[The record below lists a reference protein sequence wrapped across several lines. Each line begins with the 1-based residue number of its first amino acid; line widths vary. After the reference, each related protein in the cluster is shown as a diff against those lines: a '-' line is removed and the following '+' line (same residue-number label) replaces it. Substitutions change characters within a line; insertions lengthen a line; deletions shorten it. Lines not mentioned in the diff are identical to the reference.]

1 MTNAAKPVMSGLNNG
16 AAGENFRPGRT
27 RLALRCGAAQ
37 LGATIESKGAMER
50 IVFLERGTIV
60 ADIRRPAFAHT
71 WQDYEATR
79 PEQVVERLRGAT
91 IAITNKLPLRELE
104 LAQLPE
110 LKLIAVAAT
119 GVDMIDLVACERRH
133 ITVTNVRGYAVH
145 TLPEHV
151 LVLMLALRRN
161 LIGYRADV
169 QAGEWQRAP
178 QFCLHTRTINDLH
191 ASTLGVIGYG
201 TLGRAV
207 AELARAVGM
216 NVLIAERKSAALV
229 RPERTPFAEVLRT
242 SDIITLHAPLN
253 EETRH
258 LFGAAEFKQMKNSA
272 LLINCGRGGLV
283 DETALIEA
291 LRAGE
296 IAGAGVDVLSRE
308 PPREGHALVELELP
322 NLIVT
327 PHVAWASRQAMQ
339 TLADQLIDNIEAF
352 MRGEAR
358 NTVTSDG

>member
-1 MTNAAKPVMSGLNNG
+1 
-16 AAGENFRPGRT
+16 
-27 RLALRCGAAQ
+27 
-37 LGATIESKGAMER
+37 MER
-50 IVFLERGTIV
+50 IVFLERSTLV

-71 WQDYEATR
+71 WQDYAATR

-91 IAITNKLPLRELE
+91 IAIINKLPLREPE

-119 GVDMIDLVACERRH
+119 GVDMIDLAACRQRN
-133 ITVTNVRGYAVH
+133 IAVTNVRGYAVH

-151 LVLMLALRRN
+151 LMLMFALRRN

-169 QAGEWQRAP
+169 QAGAWQSAP

-191 ASTLGVIGYG
+191 ASTLGVVGYG

-207 AELARAVGM
+207 AQLARAIGM
-216 NVLIAERKSAALV
+216 NVLIAERKGAKVV
-229 RPERTPFAEVLRT
+229 RAGRTPFAEVLRT

-253 EETRH
+253 EASRH
-258 LFGAAEFKQMKNSA
+258 LVGAAEFKQMKTSA

-283 DETALIEA
+283 NETALIEA

-296 IAGAGVDVLSRE
+296 IAGAGIDVLSRE
-308 PPREGHALVELELP
+308 PPRDGNALLELDLP

-352 MRGEAR
+352 
-358 NTVTSDG
+358 VKKQ